1 MSSTIPH
8 PSPALPP
15 LSSLDEIESKGPGP
29 VTTTEQD
36 TAIASIAPQLAS
48 QTEAAAPSTTPTS
61 PPPPTS
67 PLTSP
72 PASPVTIS
80 STVREAL
87 SVPSPRHYA
96 TSSPPPSASMLSPRS
111 NSFTK
116 SSPHDK
122 HMSPAMEWRNKSVS
136 CDALRGFESSRKT
149 YIDPGQSADRR
160 YWELFCQEVTAG
172 REHNARLVKFFTQK
186 VAADLAYADSL
197 RRLRLVL
204 DGPPVADP
212 SSASVAATSTKS
224 KMNLQVASSCDQA
237 LAALG
242 ESQQLLCEKLEMF
255 TNTVQRDVLLRPF
268 QEMVRTVA
276 KYEETVSAML
286 SEGDA
291 LDALLHVTQRRVHEA
306 FAVYDGVFRDMERHR
321 HTKDPS
327 GPADS
332 KAAGNDLWLAE
343 MSYGVHVK
351 RLQTVRVEYVKGMAG
366 LFHQFKTLEV
376 LRVSVTKSALDIFI
390 RKQKLIF
397 EELGNSMTEP
407 LAIVQKIE
415 AEKDLIQTIRRIPRN
430 LIRCG
435 FVKYQVTSTM
445 FKTWKDM
452 FGVITQD
459 RWLHLFELNPPTL
472 SCVKSLNEY
481 ILECLPGA
489 TADSVT
495 CNPFASISLPNCR
508 LTIAKGH
515 SPTFEV
521 AEAVAST
528 GLFSVFKT
536 ESTKRHMFQC
546 VSQPD
551 LVDWVVAAKRLI
563 PSPTS
568 SHSRPYHHR

>member
-1 MSSTIPH
+1 
-8 PSPALPP
+8 
-15 LSSLDEIESKGPGP
+15 
-29 VTTTEQD
+29 
-36 TAIASIAPQLAS
+36 
-48 QTEAAAPSTTPTS
+48 
-61 PPPPTS
+61 
-67 PLTSP
+67 
-72 PASPVTIS
+72 
-80 STVREAL
+80 
-87 SVPSPRHYA
+87 
-96 TSSPPPSASMLSPRS
+96 MLSPRS

-212 SSASVAATSTKS
+212 SSASVAASSTKS

-268 QEMVRTVA
+268 QEMVRT
-276 KYEETVSAML
+276 YEETVSAML

-321 HTKDPS
+321 HAKDPS

-366 LFHQFKTLEV
+366 LFHQFKV
-376 LRVSVTKSALDIFI
+376 
-390 RKQKLIF
+390 
-397 EELGNSMTEP
+397 
-407 LAIVQKIE
+407 
-415 AEKDLIQTIRRIPRN
+415 
-430 LIRCG
+430 
-435 FVKYQVTSTM
+435 Y
-445 FKTWKDM
+445 
-452 FGVITQD
+452 
-459 RWLHLFELNPPTL
+459 
-472 SCVKSLNEY
+472 
-481 ILECLPGA
+481 
-489 TADSVT
+489 
-495 CNPFASISLPNCR
+495 
-508 LTIAKGH
+508 
-515 SPTFEV
+515 
-521 AEAVAST
+521 
-528 GLFSVFKT
+528 
-536 ESTKRHMFQC
+536 
-546 VSQPD
+546 
-551 LVDWVVAAKRLI
+551 
-563 PSPTS
+563 
-568 SHSRPYHHR
+568 

>member
-1 MSSTIPH
+1 
-8 PSPALPP
+8 
-15 LSSLDEIESKGPGP
+15 
-29 VTTTEQD
+29 
-36 TAIASIAPQLAS
+36 
-48 QTEAAAPSTTPTS
+48 
-61 PPPPTS
+61 
-67 PLTSP
+67 
-72 PASPVTIS
+72 
-80 STVREAL
+80 
-87 SVPSPRHYA
+87 
-96 TSSPPPSASMLSPRS
+96 MLSPRS

-212 SSASVAATSTKS
+212 SSASVAASSTKS

-268 QEMVRTVA
+268 QEMVRT
-276 KYEETVSAML
+276 YEETVSAML

-332 KAAGNDLWLAE
+332 KAAGDDLWLAE

-407 LAIVQKIE
+407 LAIVQ
-415 AEKDLIQTIRRIPRN
+415 